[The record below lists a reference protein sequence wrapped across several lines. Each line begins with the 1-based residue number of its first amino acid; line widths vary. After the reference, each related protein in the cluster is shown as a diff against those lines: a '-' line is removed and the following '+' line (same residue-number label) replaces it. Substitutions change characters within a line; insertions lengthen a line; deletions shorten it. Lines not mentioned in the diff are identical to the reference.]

1 MPRNLIIITGSS
13 GVGKSTLARALQEE
27 LLPDQWLHFSVDSVF
42 YCLPPSIV
50 VRADQ
55 QNDWTLVDSKAIVMA
70 SHACTETLL
79 GLGHRVIFDS
89 VIVTERGAH
98 NMLSRLS
105 RFNPLLVELTCSWE
119 MIRERTLA
127 RGDRTLAEAEN
138 GYRNAAGHLK
148 AHLTFDSTSTS
159 AKEIAAQ
166 IAAQIRDR
174 DHAD

>member
-1 MPRNLIIITGSS
+1 
-13 GVGKSTLARALQEE
+13 
-27 LLPDQWLHFSVDSVF
+27 
-42 YCLPPSIV
+42 
-50 VRADQ
+50 
-55 QNDWTLVDSKAIVMA
+55 MA